1 MRDLIEEADAGIGDV
16 VDLAAGAAR
25 QHIIGGAPMRFE
37 PARRHPFA
45 FAIAGLVIMAPTLV
59 FLTLSLI
66 GHELGFSAVASVV
79 DPIIVSVTK
88 PRVVDL
94 ALVGAPLI
102 ALALAVLPLLD
113 LRVESND
120 EGPTLALRVRALTAN
135 VIVASHRAARRRAPD
150 RSHRGR
156 IGDGDRR
163 LGLHLP
169 GFARLQAND
178 GRGGVLA
185 QLVWRA
191 GKRREGAEMDGDDDR
206 GTDHLERESGVA
218 RAHGVVPADR

>member
-1 MRDLIEEADAGIGDV
+1 MSRVARVAARALLRAYPHAWRDRYGSEVRDLIEDADAGIGDV

-25 QHIIGGAPMRFE
+25 QHIIGGTPMRFE

-79 DPIIVSVTK
+79 DPVIVSVTK

-94 ALVGAPLI
+94 ALVGAPLF

-120 EGPTLALRVRALTAN
+120 EGPTLTLRVRALTAN
-135 VIVASHRAARRRAPD
+135 VIVASIALLAGALL
-150 RSHRGR
+150 
-156 IGDGDRR
+156 IGHIVAESVMGT
-163 LGLHLP
+163 
-169 GFARLQAND
+169 
-178 GRGGVLA
+178 
-185 QLVWRA
+185 
-191 GKRREGAEMDGDDDR
+191 GA
-206 GTDHLERESGVA
+206 
-218 RAHGVVPADR
+218 